1 MKPVIVEAVRTPF
14 GRRQGA
20 VSGLHAAELLGI
32 VQRAVLDRLGID
44 PALVEQ
50 VIGGCVTPLGEQYG
64 NITRTAWMH
73 AGLPAPAGTTT
84 IDAQCGTAAQ
94 AVQLVAGQIAVGALE
109 VGVACG
115 VEMMSRVPLTPKQGF
130 GPGTPRPADWSLAM
144 PDQYTAAD
152 RIARARGF
160 SRRDLDAYG
169 LSSQQRARQAW
180 DDHRF
185 DRQIVPVTVPSDDG
199 SPPRLV
205 ERDEGLRDTSMEALA
220 ALPSVKVDGLHTAGT
235 SSQISDGA
243 SAAVLMSQQA
253 ARRLGLTPMAR
264 LLAQCVI
271 GGDTEL
277 MLDGPVDAAA
287 KLFAR
292 TRMTVADVDLF
303 EVNEAFAAIPMSF
316 AYVHGVDDDRLNVNG
331 GAIALGH
338 PAGATGIRLIAT
350 AIDELR
356 RRDKEIAMVAIC
368 ASAATTCLILER
380 L

>member
-1 MKPVIVEAVRTPF
+1 M
-14 GRRQGA
+14 
-20 VSGLHAAELLGI
+20 
-32 VQRAVLDRLGID
+32 
-44 PALVEQ
+44 
-50 VIGGCVTPLGEQYG
+50 
-64 NITRTAWMH
+64 
-73 AGLPAPAGTTT
+73 
-84 IDAQCGTAAQ
+84 
-94 AVQLVAGQIAVGALE
+94 
-109 VGVACG
+109 ACG
-115 VEMMSRVPLTPKQGF
+115 VEMMSQCRSPPAGF

-303 EVNEAFAAIPMSF
+303 EVN
-316 AYVHGVDDDRLNVNG
+316 
-331 GAIALGH
+331 GH
-338 PAGATGIRLIAT
+338 SPRSPC
-350 AIDELR
+350 R
-356 RRDKEIAMVAIC
+356 SR
-368 ASAATTCLILER
+368 TCMA
-380 L
+380 